1 MQINSM
7 QTDCQEHVA
16 VSSLPSGGHICS
28 LVTSPNSRDL
38 DLFLNMQIV
47 ASLSDLMWPQAT

>member
-16 VSSLPSGGHICS
+16 VSPLPSGGHICS
-28 LVTSPNSRDL
+28 LVISPNSRDL

-47 ASLSDLMWPQAT
+47 ASL